1 MHTAEHL
8 LTATMWRLH
17 GSPRNLEMHLGE
29 AKTKCDYEVGRPF
42 GDDDARAIETAVNAE
57 IARDHRVSVM
67 HITRAEAE
75 ARFDLW
81 KVPPG
86 AETIR
91 VVTIGDVD
99 ATPCSGDHVAH
110 TREIG
115 RLMLRSFEMRSP
127 TIVRIRFGL
136 ENPDT
141 PWKPELTTAEDAEGA
156 ERTEVPLPESD
167 AEHRL
172 PAKPRA

>member
-1 MHTAEHL
+1 MSDLVRMHTAEHL
-8 LTATMWRLH
+8 LTATMRRLC

-29 AKTKCDYEVGRPF
+29 AKTKCDYGVERPL
-42 GDDDARAIETAVNAE
+42 GDDDAHAIEAAVNVE

-99 ATPCSGDHVAH
+99 ATPCSGDHVAR
-110 TREIG
+110 TGEIG
-115 RLMLRSFEMRSP
+115 RFVLRSHEMRSP
-127 TIVRIRFGL
+127 TVVRIRFGL

-141 PWKPELTTAEDAEGA
+141 PWKPGLTTAEGA
-156 ERTEVPLPESD
+156 ERTEVPLPKSD
-167 AEHRL
+167 GA
-172 PAKPRA
+172 